1 MGPNTPLTAVRY
13 ADGRATSRPNR
24 AAEARCALTALAAFA
39 ALPASLVTIWALC
52 RTPAARLVVAAPRAD
67 RWHTR
72 STPLLGG
79 SGIMVGLLTAVG
91 VALAGGLIPVS
102 RELGGILGGCAV
114 LFVAGL
120 LDDVFHLPPLAK
132 LAAQAGAAT
141 LVLVSG
147 VRVEIISND
156 VAATALGVVWLIGM
170 TNAFNLLDN
179 MDGLA
184 ATLAAIACTFF
195 AIDAF
200 TVHPSHLVAVVSLGI
215 CFACLGFLPYN
226 LRLRRPAAVFM
237 GDSGSQVLGFG
248 LASLGLAASWTVAG
262 STVATLLLPILV
274 LAVPIL
280 DTTLVTVVRLLEG
293 RPVTRGGR
301 DHTSHRLVYQGLSDR
316 RAVVLLC
323 VVSAAL
329 GLTSLAYKVLDDTR
343 ITLAGVLITFAF
355 LIQFGSYLADVN
367 HQPTADRAPTLLR
380 SLLVHRRRL
389 VEVLVDFALITA
401 SFTVAF
407 VLRLEGTGSGWQR
420 HVFDLSLPA
429 ILVARYVMF
438 IAFGLYRGVW
448 RYAGARDA
456 ASVMAA
462 VVFSEGAAFL
472 FIWATVPWGGFP
484 RGTYLIDVILCS
496 FLIGA
501 SRFSE
506 RAVAHAISALVGRG
520 MQRRVLIVGA
530 GRSGRSLLRELRET
544 PGERVVGFVDDDR
557 GLKRRRIQ
565 GVGVVGG
572 LDEIGWALGRLS
584 PDAVLVTIPDAPR
597 ERLDAIVE
605 ACRRAAVPCS
615 FVRRQIDLDPAFVL
629 GAAAE

>member
-1 MGPNTPLTAVRY
+1 M
-13 ADGRATSRPNR
+13 
-24 AAEARCALTALAAFA
+24 TALAALA
-39 ALPASLVTIWALC
+39 ALPASLLTIWAL
-52 RTPAARLVVAAPRAD
+52 RRSPVARHIVAAPRDD

-79 SGIMVGLLTAVG
+79 SGIMVGLLTAAG
-91 VALAGGLIPVS
+91 VALAAGLIPAS
-102 RELGGILGGCAV
+102 RELGGILGGCLI

-120 LDDVFHLPPLAK
+120 IDDAYRLSPLAK
-132 LAAQAGAAT
+132 LAAQGGAAA
-141 LVLVSG
+141 LVLASG
-147 VRVEIISND
+147 VRVEIIGND
-156 VAATALGVVWLIGM
+156 VAATVLGVVWLIGM

-200 TVHPSHLVAVVSLGI
+200 TVHPNHLVATLSLGI
-215 CFACLGFLPYN
+215 CFACLGFLPFN

-301 DHTSHRLVYQGLSDR
+301 DHTSHRLVYQGLSDK

-367 HQPTADRAPTLLR
+367 HAAVDETPSFLR

-389 VEVLVDFALITA
+389 IEALVDFALITA
-401 SFTVAF
+401 SFTVAY
-407 VLRLEGTGSGWQR
+407 LIRLQGTGFLWQR

-456 ASVMAA
+456 AGVLAA
-462 VVFSEGAAFL
+462 VVLSEGAAFL
-472 FIWATVPWGGFP
+472 FIWATVPWNGFP
-484 RGTYLIDVILCS
+484 RGTYLIDVILCT

-506 RAVAHAISALVGRG
+506 RAVARAISSLVGRG
-520 MQRRVLIVGA
+520 KQRRVLIVGA

-544 PGERVVGFVDDDR
+544 PGERVVGFVDDDPALR
-557 GLKRRRIQ
+557 HRRIQ
-565 GVGVVGG
+565 GVSIAGG
-572 LDEIGWALGRLS
+572 LGEIGWILGRLS
-584 PDAVLVTIPDAPR
+584 PDAVFVTIPDAPR
-597 ERLDAIVE
+597 DLLDGVIE
-605 ACRRAAVPCS
+605 AARRAGVPCN
-615 FVRRQIDLDPAFVL
+615 FVRRHIEVDPAVL
-629 GAAAE
+629 QHVAVE

>member
-1 MGPNTPLTAVRY
+1 M
-13 ADGRATSRPNR
+13 
-24 AAEARCALTALAAFA
+24 TALAALA
-39 ALPASLVTIWALC
+39 ALPASLLTIWALR
-52 RTPAARLVVAAPRAD
+52 RTPVAAHVVAAPRAD

-72 STPLLGG
+72 STPMLGG
-79 SGIMVGLLTAVG
+79 SGITVGLLTAAG
-91 VALAGGLIPVS
+91 VALAAGLIPAN
-102 RELGGILGGCAV
+102 RELGGILGGCV
-114 LFVAGL
+114 ILFIAGL
-120 LDDVFHLPPLAK
+120 LDDAYHLSPLAK
-132 LAAQAGAAT
+132 LAAQGGAASV
-141 LVLVSG
+141 VLASG
-147 VRVEIISND
+147 IRVEIISND
-156 VAATALGVVWLIGM
+156 VAATVLGVVWLIGM

-195 AIDAF
+195 AIDAY
-200 TVHPSHLVAVVSLGI
+200 TVHPSHLIATLSLGI
-215 CFACLGFLPYN
+215 CFACIGFLPFN
-226 LRLRRPAAVFM
+226 LRLRGPAAVFL

-280 DTTLVTVVRLLEG
+280 DTTLVTVVRLIEG
-293 RPVTRGGR
+293 RPVMRGGR

-343 ITLAGVLITFAF
+343 VTLAGVLITFAF
-355 LIQFGSYLADVN
+355 LLQFGSYLADVN
-367 HQPTADRAPTLLR
+367 HAAIDETPSFVR

-389 VEVLVDFALITA
+389 IEALVDFALITA
-401 SFTVAF
+401 SFTVAY
-407 VLRLEGTGSGWQR
+407 LIRLEGTGLPWQR

-429 ILVARYVMF
+429 ILVARYVLF

-456 ASVMAA
+456 ASILSA
-462 VVFSEGAAFL
+462 VVLSEGAAFL
-472 FIWATVPWGGFP
+472 FIWATVPWNGFP
-484 RGTYLIDVILCS
+484 RGTYLIDVILCT

-506 RAVAHAISALVGRG
+506 RAVARAISTLVGRG
-520 MQRRVLIVGA
+520 KQRRILIVGA

-544 PGERVVGFVDDDR
+544 RGERVVAFVDDDPALR
-557 GLKRRRIQ
+557 RRRIQ
-565 GVGVVGG
+565 GVSIAGG
-572 LDEIGWALGRLS
+572 LGEIGWILGRLS
-584 PDAVLVTIPDAPR
+584 PDAVFVTIPDAPR
-597 ERLDAIVE
+597 DLVDGVIE
-605 ACRRAAVPCS
+605 ATRRAGVPCN
-615 FVRRQIDLDPAFVL
+615 FVRRQIQVDPAVL
-629 GAAAE
+629 QHVAAE